1 MYAFTYHRPTS
12 LAALKGLLG
21 SEEFSLLGWR
31 PDAAA
36 DDEAAAGEP

>member
-21 SEEFSLLGWR
+21 SEELASWL
-31 PDAAA
+31 AARRCCRR
-36 DDEAAAGEP
+36 